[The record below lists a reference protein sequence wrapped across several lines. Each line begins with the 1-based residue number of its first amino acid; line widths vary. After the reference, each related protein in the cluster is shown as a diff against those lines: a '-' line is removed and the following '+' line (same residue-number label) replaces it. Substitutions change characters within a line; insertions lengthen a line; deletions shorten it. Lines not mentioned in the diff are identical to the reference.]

1 MTLDEYQTEVRRT
14 MEGGE
19 GKGDMRLAIFGLG
32 LAGEAGEVVDLLKK
46 WIGHNKSRDLDV
58 MKGEIG
64 DVLWYVTALCTDLGL
79 TLDEVCRANSAKLRA
94 RYPEGFSYERANA
107 RRDGGPR

>member
-46 WIGHNKSRDLDV
+46 GSRVIG
-58 MKGEIG
+58 
-64 DVLWYVTALCTDLGL
+64 VL
-79 TLDEVCRANSAKLRA
+79 RRRA
-94 RYPEGFSYERANA
+94 RAAQG
-107 RRDGGPR
+107 